1 MTGRLAGKVAL
12 VAGAGSVGPGWGNGR
27 STAVFFAREGA
38 KVVAA
43 DLKATA
49 LEETVDLIRKEDGEV
64 TTTTCDVTDSDQVRE
79 MVAFA
84 KKTYGRVDVL
94 VNVVGG
100 SEPGGAVEI
109 DEEAWHRQLDYN
121 LSSAFYGCRHVIPLM
136 REQGGGSIVNIA
148 SVSGIRFTGSPQ
160 VAYAASKA
168 GVIQLSRVTAVQY
181 AKDGIRVNS
190 VVPGQMHTPLVEAR
204 LGRQRTGSAGEAS
217 GISGAAAD
225 IDELLKQ
232 RQARIPLNFMGDGR
246 DIANAALFLASDEA
260 RFITGT
266 EIIVD
271 GGMTVRCD

>member
-1 MTGRLAGKVAL
+1 MAGRLAGKVAL

-27 STAVFFAREGA
+27 ATAVFFAREGA

-43 DLKATA
+43 DLKASA
-49 LEETVDLIRKEDGEV
+49 LEETVDLIRNEDGDV
-64 TTTTCDVTDSDQVRE
+64 TTTTCDVTDSDQVRD
-79 MVAFA
+79 MVEFA
-84 KKTYGRVDVL
+84 KQTYGRVDIL

-100 SEPGGAVEI
+100 SEPGGAVEL

-121 LSSAFYGCRHVIPLM
+121 LSSAYHGCRHVIPLM

-181 AKDGIRVNS
+181 ARDGIRVNC

-204 LGRQRTGSAGEAS
+204 LGRQRTGAAGQAS

-225 IDELLKQ
+225 IDELLRQ
-232 RQARIPLNFMGDGR
+232 RQARIPLKFMGDGR
-246 DIANAALFLASDEA
+246 DIANAVLFLASDEA

-266 EIIVD
+266 EIVVD